1 MSTDIAKVAEI
12 LQDGGVILTHTDTT
26 FGLSCLVSNQAAI
39 DKIFEIKQRPKN
51 KSFILLVDNNP
62 ALLQQVVEVP
72 ELAWDLMDLSEKP
85 VSIVYDKVL
94 SLPKYVLAPDGSVA
108 IRMVK
113 DPVLQRII
121 GKVREPL
128 ISTSVNISGEAA
140 PETYSQIDPAILEK
154 VDYILPEAKDFEP
167 KFTSS
172 SIIKLGIDGQV
183 KVIRA

>member
-51 KSFILLVDNNP
+51 KSFILLVDNP
-62 ALLQQVVEVP
+62 ARLQQVVEVP

-85 VSIVYDKVL
+85 VSIVYDKIL

-108 IRMVK
+108 IRMAK

-140 PETYSQIDPAILEK
+140 PETFSQINPEILEK
-154 VDYILPEAKDFEP
+154 VDYILPEAKDFVP

>member
-51 KSFILLVDNNP
+51 KSFILLVDNP
-62 ALLQQVVEVP
+62 ARLQQVVEVP
-72 ELAWDLMDLSEKP
+72 ELAWDLMDLSENP
-85 VSIVYDKVL
+85 VSIVYDKIL

-140 PETYSQIDPAILEK
+140 PETFSQINPEILEK
-154 VDYILPEAKDFEP
+154 VDYILPEAKDFVP

>member
-12 LQDGGVILTHTDTT
+12 LQNGGVILTHTDTT
-26 FGLSCLVSNQAAI
+26 FGLSCLVSHQAAI
-39 DKIFEIKQRPKN
+39 DKVFEIKQRPKN
-51 KSFILLVDNNP
+51 KSFILLVDNP
-62 ALLQQVVEVP
+62 ARLQQVVEVP

-85 VSIVYDKVL
+85 VSIVYDKIL
-94 SLPKYVLAPDGSVA
+94 SLPKHALAPDGSVA

-113 DPVLQRII
+113 DSVLQRII

-140 PETYSQIDPAILEK
+140 PETYSQINPVILEK
-154 VDYILPEAKDFEP
+154 VDYILPEAKDFVP

>member
-51 KSFILLVDNNP
+51 KSFILLVDNP
-62 ALLQQVVEVP
+62 ARLQQVVEVP

-85 VSIVYDKVL
+85 VSIVYDKIL

-140 PETYSQIDPAILEK
+140 PETFSQINPEILEK
-154 VDYILPEAKDFEP
+154 VDYILPEAKDFVP

>member
-51 KSFILLVDNNP
+51 KSFILLVDNP
-62 ALLQQVVEVP
+62 ARLQQVVEVP

-85 VSIVYDKVL
+85 VSIVYDKIL

-140 PETYSQIDPAILEK
+140 PETFTQINPEILEK
-154 VDYILPEAKDFEP
+154 VDYILPEAKDFVP

>member
-51 KSFILLVDNNP
+51 KSFILLVDNP
-62 ALLQQVVEVP
+62 ARLQQVVEVP

-85 VSIVYDKVL
+85 VSIVYDKIL

-140 PETYSQIDPAILEK
+140 PETFAQINPEILEK
-154 VDYILPEAKDFEP
+154 VDYILPEAKDFVP

>member
-51 KSFILLVDNNP
+51 KSFILLVDNP
-62 ALLQQVVEVP
+62 ARLQQVVEVP

-85 VSIVYDKVL
+85 VSIVYDKIL

-128 ISTSVNISGEAA
+128 ISTSVNISGEVA
-140 PETYSQIDPAILEK
+140 PETFAQINPEILEK
-154 VDYILPEAKDFEP
+154 VDYILPEAKDFVP

>member
-1 MSTDIAKVAEI
+1 MPTDIAKVAEI
-12 LQDGGVILTHTDTT
+12 LQEGGVILTHTDTT

-51 KSFILLVDNNP
+51 KSFILLVDNP
-62 ALLQQVVEVP
+62 ARLQQVVEVP

-85 VSIVYDKVL
+85 VSIVYNKIL

-128 ISTSVNISGEAA
+128 ISTSVNISGEVA
-140 PETYSQIDPAILEK
+140 PETFSQINPEILEK
-154 VDYILPEAKDFEP
+154 VDYILPEAKDFVP

>member
-51 KSFILLVDNNP
+51 KSFILLVDNP
-62 ALLQQVVEVP
+62 ARLQQVVEVP

-85 VSIVYDKVL
+85 VSIVYDKIL

-113 DPVLQRII
+113 DSVLQRII

-140 PETYSQIDPAILEK
+140 PETFAQINPEILEK
-154 VDYILPEAKDFEP
+154 VDYILPEAKDFVP

>member
-1 MSTDIAKVAEI
+1 MAKVAEI

-51 KSFILLVDNNP
+51 KSFILLVDNP
-62 ALLQQVVEVP
+62 ARLQQVVEVP

-85 VSIVYDKVL
+85 VSIVYDKIL

-140 PETYSQIDPAILEK
+140 PETFSQINPEILEK
-154 VDYILPEAKDFEP
+154 VDYILPEAKDFVP